1 MALSKLP
8 QKRNDGV
15 SFIDHR
21 NGLYYSKY
29 QYRARVYIPGITVIW
44 WCDTEDEIR
53 NRIKSNKA
61 RWKHCDVEQ
70 CVNFLKWKTDLPAK
84 DKSFSIRIEGNVAA
98 VFSNNLAFLTDL
110 ETKGFDIDITEVD
123 STIPE
128 GIKYFKEEPKYKY
141 RLYFKSRRVS
151 DDLYKKVRS
160 FIDRYKG
167 TDTVIVPSRALSSW
181 LKDNPKYGWKHH
193 FSSSHYFINYNDES
207 VLTLF
212 MLMFDGMVSKKYKLE
227 KQPD

>member
-8 QKRNDGV
+8 QKRTDGV

-29 QYRARVYIPGITVIW
+29 QYRARVYINGITVIW
-44 WCDTEDEIR
+44 WCDTADEIKER
-53 NRIKSNKA
+53 VRSHKT
-61 RWKHCDVEQ
+61 RWKHCDVDKCIE
-70 CVNFLKWKTDLPAK
+70 FLEWKNALPVK
-84 DKSFSIRIEGNVAA
+84 DKSHTIRIEGNVAS
-98 VFSNNLAFLTDL
+98 VFSNDLSFLTNL
-110 ETKGFDIDITEVD
+110 ESKGFTIDITEVD

-141 RLYFKSRRVS
+141 RIYFKTKRVS
-151 DDLYKKVRS
+151 EDTYKKVRS
-160 FIDRYKG
+160 FVERYKG
-167 TDTVIVPSRALSSW
+167 TDTVIVPSRALSNW
-181 LKDNPKYGWKHH
+181 LKDNPKYTWKRHY
-193 FSSSHYFINYNDES
+193 SSSHYFINYNDES
-207 VLTLF
+207 VLSLF